1 MEIFNALLQIDLE
14 NVLENILK
22 KRLEIEWP
30 LYCLE
35 FNKAGQER
43 EWAGGW
49 FGCIMNNCEAKTKN
63 LRQFPAS
70 AAISVVPS
78 HILYW
83 PGNCCHQGASSASHH
98 HHNIHIADDC
108 FCSPSLFS
116 RASLVV
122 TRVLLSREVWSLLKS
137 LSVSFWLYPADE
149 QTVCNYWKLFLFTD
163 NTSFCCKNQ
172 LSGHIT
178 SARGLVSP
186 CCHPECHQ
194 TGTFIE
200 NERDTMWALIDGR
213 GSSQMAWEMTSL
225 DPWDVMLFAQWIE
238 KVLCRLELATNELL
252 MMVCQEKTG
261 SVRSQQ
267 QWGNNRN
274 NGRRLAE
281 NIHQRRI
288 FSRKETFLLWPSLS
302 QTGILLWVFVFINIC
317 PNMPSLTNDSL
328 RRPSEHFY

>member
-1 MEIFNALLQIDLE
+1 MTAFVPRLCSPEHPLLSPRFYRQGKSGLSSRACRCLFDC
-14 NVLENILK
+14 IL
-22 KRLEIEWP
+22 LM
-30 LYCLE
+30 
-35 FNKAGQER
+35 NKLFAT
-43 EWAGGW
+43 
-49 FGCIMNNCEAKTKN
+49 I
-63 LRQFPAS
+63 
-70 AAISVVPS
+70 
-78 HILYW
+78 
-83 PGNCCHQGASSASHH
+83 GN
-98 HHNIHIADDC
+98 C
-108 FCSPSLFS
+108 FCSLITQVF
-116 RASLVV
+116 VV
-122 TRVLLSREVWSLLKS
+122 KI
-137 LSVSFWLYPADE
+137 SF
-149 QTVCNYWKLFLFTD
+149 
-163 NTSFCCKNQ
+163 
-172 LSGHIT
+172 SGHIT

-194 TGTFIE
+194 SGTFIE
-200 NERDTMWALIDGR
+200 NERNWNSSSCSIFHTMWALIDGR

-274 NGRRLAE
+274 NGSRLAE

-317 PNMPSLTNDSL
+317 PNMPSLANDSL